1 MSYFEGKVAVVTGAG
16 SGIGRQLALGL
27 AGRGARLALS
37 DVDADGL
44 AETER
49 QVLARGAEVR
59 TDRLDVVSSADFARY
74 AEDVVTHYGKVHQ
87 LYNNAGVSLTS
98 DIGNTEVEAT
108 RRVMDVNFGGVLNGT
123 VAFLPHLQASG
134 AGHVVNISSLYGL
147 MAVPS
152 KSAYVAAK
160 FAVRGYTEALRSE
173 MVLDRQP
180 VRVTCVH
187 PGGVRTN
194 VARNGMVGEGYDAS
208 KIVELFET
216 KLARTTAEEAAAAI
230 LKGVAAGRAR
240 VLVGA
245 DAKALDLLVRLAGS
259 YYQRPVARLFGRSL
273 PRAT

>member
-49 QVLARGAEVR
+49 QVRARGAAVR
-59 TDRLDVVSSADFARY
+59 SDRLDVVSSADFARY

-98 DIGNTEVEAT
+98 DIGNTEVETT

-173 MVLDRQP
+173 MVLSGQP

-216 KLARTTAEEAAAAI
+216 KLARTTAEEAADVI

>member
-27 AGRGARLALS
+27 AGRGAQLALS

-49 QVLARGAEVR
+49 QVRARGATVR
-59 TDRLDVVSSADFARY
+59 TDRLDVVSSEDFAGY

-173 MVLDRQP
+173 MVLGRQP

-216 KLARTTAEEAAAAI
+216 KLARTTAEEAAAVI

>member
-1 MSYFEGKVAVVTGAG
+1 MSSFEGKVAVVTGAG

-37 DVDADGL
+37 DIDLDGL
-44 AETER
+44 AETEQ
-49 QVLARGAEVR
+49 QVRACGVAVR
-59 TDRLDVVSSADFARY
+59 SERLDVVSSTDVARY
-74 AEDVVTHYGKVHQ
+74 AEEVAAHYGVVHQ
-87 LYNNAGVSLTS
+87 LYNNAGIGMTS
-98 DIGNTEVEAT
+98 DIGATEIEAT

-160 FAVRGYTEALRSE
+160 FAVRGYTEALRTE
-173 MVLDRQP
+173 MLLSSRP

-194 VARNGMVGEGYDAS
+194 VARNGIVGAGYDGS
-208 KIVELFET
+208 KIIELFET
-216 KLARTTAEEAAAAI
+216 KLARTTAEEAADTI

-245 DAKALDLLVRLAGS
+245 DAKVLDLLVRLTGS
-259 YYQRPVARLFGRSL
+259 RYQRSVAHLFGRNL

>member
-1 MSYFEGKVAVVTGAG
+1 MSYFDGKVAVVTGAG

-37 DVDADGL
+37 DVDRDGL

-49 QVLARGAEVR
+49 QVRFLGATVR
-59 TDRLDVVSSADFARY
+59 SDRLDVVSTAEVARY
-74 AEDVVTHYGKVHQ
+74 AEDVVAHYGEVHQ
-87 LYNNAGVSLTS
+87 LYNNAGVGMTS

-152 KSAYVAAK
+152 KSAYIAAK

-173 MVLDRQP
+173 MVLSDRP

-194 VARNGMVGEGYDAS
+194 VARNGIVGDGYDGA

-216 KLARTTAEEAAAAI
+216 KLARTTAEEAASAI

-240 VLVGA
+240 VLVGV
-245 DAKALDLLVRLAGS
+245 DAKLLDLLVRLAGP

-273 PRAT
+273 PRSA

>member
-1 MSYFEGKVAVVTGAG
+1 MSYFDGKVAVVTGAG

-74 AEDVVTHYGKVHQ
+74 AEEVVTHYGKVHQ

-208 KIVELFET
+208 EIVELFET
-216 KLARTTAEEAAAAI
+216 KLARTTAEKAAAVI